1 MLKVKHKRVVRTE
14 ELTKPREADQS
25 FPYTNLPSQSGRNGE
40 GQKEQCSPCDCIIFI
55 TFSSYLDLNKPVP
68 ASFHPPL
75 LKHRKLNT
83 AIRHQE

>member
-1 MLKVKHKRVVRTE
+1 MPKGKHKRVVRTE
-14 ELTKPREADQS
+14 ELTKRQEADQS
-25 FPYTNLPSQSGRNGE
+25 LPYTNLPSQGGRNGE
-40 GQKEQCSPCDCIIFI
+40 GQKEQCSPCDYIIFI